1 MDIITALYEKYL
13 LRQIAKAPHNLPEH
27 LTLVLS
33 ESDVLHPDGISK
45 LKFFVLW
52 CNKLGI
58 KIISIYVDIL
68 DTDESLK
75 KEMVLQLTDKLHDV
89 FSKMPK
95 EIGFEIYG
103 EDGEQKK
110 KRAGS
115 GLLVHL
121 SIGFGG
127 RSEITKAVKSILS
140 DVKSG
145 KLKPDDINENVI
157 ESSLLVTHEPDIVIR
172 AGGKHLS
179 DFLIWQSVYSE
190 LYFTDVNWHDV
201 RKIEMLRI
209 VRDFQKRQRRFGK

>member
-13 LRQIAKAPHNLPEH
+13 LRQIAKAPHTLPEH
-27 LTLVLS
+27 MTLVLS
-33 ESDVLHPDGISK
+33 ESDLLHSDGILK

-52 CNKLGI
+52 CYKLDI

-68 DTDESLK
+68 DTHESLR
-75 KEMVLQLTDKLHDV
+75 KEMVSQLSYKLQDI

-103 EDGEQKK
+103 VEGEPKN

-115 GLLVHL
+115 WLLVYL

-127 RSEITKAVKSILS
+127 RSEITKAVKSILA

-145 KLKPDDINENVI
+145 KLKLNDINENVI
-157 ESSLLVTHEPDIVIR
+157 ESRLLVKHETDIVIR

-190 LYFTDVNWHDV
+190 LYFTDVNWYDV
-201 RKIEMLRI
+201 RKIEILRI
-209 VRDFQKRQRRFGK
+209 LRDFQKRKRRFGK

>member
-1 MDIITALYEKYL
+1 
-13 LRQIAKAPHNLPEH
+13 
-27 LTLVLS
+27 
-33 ESDVLHPDGISK
+33 
-45 LKFFVLW
+45 
-52 CNKLGI
+52 NKLGI

-68 DTDESLK
+68 DTDESLR

-89 FSKMPK
+89 FSRMPN

-110 KRAGS
+110 NREGS
-115 GLLVHL
+115 GLLVYL

-140 DVKSG
+140 DVISG
-145 KLKPDDINENVI
+145 KLKPDDINENNI
-157 ESSLLVTHEPDIVIR
+157 ESSLLVKHEPDIVIR